1 MPIQANNLCSLGTSL
16 KMLFTGYLIVVAVGY
31 LAALGQIL
39 FTHGMADGRL
49 GLSIEDIVYSYYG
62 NRSGSLLESK
72 LNGSMKGMAPEE
84 ERFEIIQWVRN
95 GADEAQFEQR
105 VKPIISNR
113 CVTCHGPNSSL
124 PVPDFTKFANVKEHA
139 TANEGTTY
147 SSLTRVSHIHLFG
160 IAFIFMFVGLI
171 FGYASG
177 VPKWLKRLAMVMPFI
192 FILLDISSWWLTKL
206 NPAFAWLVIIGGAGL
221 ALAFAFMWLVSLYE
235 MWIMSH
241 FHPDYRDAIRDE

>member
-1 MPIQANNLCSLGTSL
+1 MPLPAHNLGSLGTSL

-31 LAALGQIL
+31 LVALGQIL

-72 LNGSMKGMAPEE
+72 LNGSMKAMAPEE

-95 GADEAQFEQR
+95 GADEPQFEQR
-105 VKPIISNR
+105 VKPIMSSR
-113 CVTCHGPNSSL
+113 CVTCHSADSGM
-124 PVPDFTKFANVKEHA
+124 PVPDFTKFVNIKQRA
-139 TANEGTTY
+139 TADEGATF

-160 IAFIFMFVGLI
+160 ISFIFMFVGLI
-171 FGYASG
+171 FGYAAG
-177 VPKWLKRLAMVMPFI
+177 VPTWLKSLAMVMPFI

-206 NPAFAWLVIIGGAGL
+206 NPAFAWLVIIGGAGM

-235 MWIMSH
+235 MWIMPR
-241 FHPDYRDAIRDE
+241 FHPDYRDAMRDE